1 MTAAIEFSPLGIRTL
16 SHGDQCSGLTLI
28 LPIKETCLLYPSTPP
43 PHCINEASTNL
54 GGLSFISFT
63 NKNSELMM
71 ALWKKLYKNNHKFN
85 VQGRTQCSF
94 CKDIQA
100 I

>member
-1 MTAAIEFSPLGIRTL
+1 MAIEFSHLGIRKL
-16 SHGDQCSGLTLI
+16 SHGDQRGGFMLKYTAHHKKRVLS
-28 LPIKETCLLYPSTPP
+28 PSTQP

-54 GGLSFISFT
+54 GGHSFISFT

-85 VQGRTQCSF
+85 VQGRTHCFF
-94 CKDIQA
+94 CKDI
-100 I
+100 